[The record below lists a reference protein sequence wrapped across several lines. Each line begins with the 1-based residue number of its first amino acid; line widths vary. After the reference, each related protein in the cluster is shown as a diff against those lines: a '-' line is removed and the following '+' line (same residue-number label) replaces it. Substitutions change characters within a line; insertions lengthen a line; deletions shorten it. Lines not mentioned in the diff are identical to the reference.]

1 MRHPAQTGRFF
12 YVAVVFT
19 LFGLI
24 CVVAA
29 LSGQDTDLVPAGLML
44 GGVLLGIGLIN
55 FAVHAL
61 ALLLRDHEMWRNTHF
76 TEIIETE
83 D

>member
-12 YVAVVFT
+12 YVAVTFT
-19 LFGLI
+19 LFGLA
-24 CVVAA
+24 CVAA
-29 LSGQDTDLVPAGLML
+29 VSSGHDTGLAPVGLAL
-44 GGVLLGIGLIN
+44 GGVLVAIGLIN

-61 ALLLRDHEMWRNTHF
+61 ALLLRDHEMWRSTHF
-76 TEIIETE
+76 TEITETG